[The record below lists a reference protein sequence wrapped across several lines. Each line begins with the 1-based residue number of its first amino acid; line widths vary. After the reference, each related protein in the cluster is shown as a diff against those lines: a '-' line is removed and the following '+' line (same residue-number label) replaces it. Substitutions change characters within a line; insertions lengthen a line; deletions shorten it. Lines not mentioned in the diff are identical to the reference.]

1 MLQDRVLFAL
11 LTIEGSFC
19 EVAKSCSSVGAPMT
33 FGPYS
38 TAVTIDDPHT
48 YPTFGTD
55 GALITARSASLT
67 ITDSVAPAG
76 SQSVVETTTV
86 TTIWTSAITLEIDH
100 QGSIVS
106 TLSSNDIVSATSTE
120 PSTSSSMPAS
130 SNMSAEPVL
139 SFPGANSTT
148 SATPQQSA
156 IPPSNG
162 PSPDLASSAAFAN
175 SSTASPAVFANQ
187 TSPGLTNTTSAELSA
202 SNSSTSM
209 APTLS
214 KSPHKSSPSPTI
226 TSMSPATG
234 LITEPDANDAADG
247 ERSTV
252 DTTKTMPRSAM
263 STAYTTTAGATVD
276 ADLVYGVALGAFI
289 VFGVFM
295 LGL

>member
-1 MLQDRVLFAL
+1 MSQDRVLFTL

-19 EVAKSCSSVGAPMT
+19 EVAKSCSSVSAPMT

-38 TAVTIDDPHT
+38 TAVTIDDPRT

-67 ITDSVAPAG
+67 ITDSV
-76 SQSVVETTTV
+76 VETTVV
-86 TTIWTSAITLEIDH
+86 TTTWTSAITLEIDF
-100 QGSIVS
+100 QGSVIS
-106 TLSSNDIVSATSTE
+106 TLSSIEIVPATSTE
-120 PSTSSSMPAS
+120 PSTSSSIPAS
-130 SNMSAEPVL
+130 SNMSAEPIL
-139 SFPGANSTT
+139 SFSGANSTT
-148 SATPQQSA
+148 FANPQQSA
-156 IPPSNG
+156 MPPSNG
-162 PSPDLASSAAFAN
+162 PSPDLASSTPFAN
-175 SSTASPAVFANQ
+175 SSTVSPAVLANQ
-187 TSPGLTNTTSAELSA
+187 TTHGLTNTTSAELSA
-202 SNSSTSM
+202 ELPASNLSTST

-252 DTTKTMPRSAM
+252 DTTKTMPLSAM